1 MGKSMTINRIY
12 KELDIEKVFTEAPND
27 KYPAFYRIM
36 NEEHLVSMFQ
46 NKELVLVN
54 PNKWEDPFEAHW
66 ASLFTKNSV
75 LNDLNFYGLCFTK
88 DSRSDAM
95 WKIYSAEKKGIRIR
109 IDKKRFWKSL
119 QNAYSSGNLGKDAE
133 LYFGEV
139 QYCNDTELVSI
150 SKNYDFEVVKDEKG
164 LVLPWFAKRDA
175 FKYEMELRLLLAEMP
190 DSHRGTP
197 QLFKIPLN
205 PRDFITS
212 LQLDGRLSEADFI
225 NKRIELSKKT
235 GFPSQYIIHSQ
246 LYKLPKELR

>member
-1 MGKSMTINRIY
+1 MTINRIY

-27 KYPAFYRIM
+27 KYPAFFRIM
-36 NEEHLVSMFQ
+36 KEEHLVSMFQ

-66 ASLFTKNSV
+66 ASLFNKDRV

-109 IDKKRFWKSL
+109 IDKKKFWKSL
-119 QNAYSSGNLGKDAE
+119 QGAYSSGSLGQTPE

-139 QYCNDTELVSI
+139 QYCNDAELVSI
-150 SKNYDFEVVKDEKG
+150 SKDYDFEKVGNEKG
-164 LVLPWFAKRDA
+164 LVLPWFAKRNA

-190 DSHRGTP
+190 DSHYKT
-197 QLFKIPLN
+197 LTLYKIPLN

-212 LQLDGRLSEADFI
+212 LQLDGRLSETDFI
-225 NKRIELSKKT
+225 NKRKELSKKT
-235 GFPSQYIIHSQ
+235 GFPSQYIIQSQ